1 MEESDKNRILSKLD
15 EMMRYTKELQGM
27 LPDKEEYLQDLIR
40 RRACEKTVE
49 VAIESLIDVS
59 AMVISAQ
66 RLGLPANED
75 NIFDM
80 LVKATVLNK
89 EQGERLKDLKGFR
102 NILIHRYAHIY
113 DEIVHY
119 NLSNHLD
126 DFVEFFNA
134 ISSYLKGMKPSVFPQ
149 N

>member
-1 MEESDKNRILSKLD
+1 MEESDKNHILSKFD
-15 EMMRYTKELQGM
+15 EMMGYAKELQGM

-40 RRACEKTVE
+40 RRACEKTAE

-75 NIFDM
+75 NIFEM

-89 EQGERLKDLKGFR
+89 EQGKRLKDLKGFR
-102 NILIHRYAHIY
+102 NILIHRYAHIE

-119 NLSNHLD
+119 NLINHLD
-126 DFVEFFNA
+126 DF
-134 ISSYLKGMKPSVFPQ
+134 I
-149 N
+149 